1 MYTLF
6 DQEWEAP
13 EQMCFYKLI
22 KRTLT
27 LKNISMLVTV
37 IHSMLYS
44 ENKLFRLCASANALK
59 IEKDRYQGVLRRYS

>member
-22 KRTLT
+22 KSDFDSEKYYHACNSNSQHVIFR
-27 LKNISMLVTV
+27 KQIDQIVCISKR
-37 IHSMLYS
+37 S
-44 ENKLFRLCASANALK
+44 
-59 IEKDRYQGVLRRYS
+59 